1 MEKFIKYSGYLAS
14 SLFVLIGFIVS
25 FEVISRY
32 LFNSPTVW
40 VNEIS
45 TFLQIWATYLA
56 LIYSFHF
63 KEFIRITVIYDR
75 VSNKAKKFLDFI
87 SFIVMIIFTSFV
99 VYYGWLIAHD
109 SFETGR
115 TSSTILDLP
124 SFLTEYAIPIGFG
137 LLLLRLVIEV
147 FNYVTNF
154 IRT

>member
-56 LIYSFHF
+56 LTYSFHF

-75 VSNKAKKFLDFI
+75 VSDKAKKFLDLI

-99 VYYGWLIAHD
+99 VYYGWLIAYD

-147 FNYVTNF
+147 FNYITNF

>member
-1 MEKFIKYSGYLAS
+1 LEKFIKYSGYLAS

-45 TFLQIWATYLA
+45 TFLQIWATYVA
-56 LIYSFHF
+56 LTYSFHF

-75 VSNKAKKFLDFI
+75 VSDKAKKFLDFI
-87 SFIVMIIFTSFV
+87 SFLVMIIFTSFV

-137 LLLLRLVIEV
+137 LLLLRLVVEV
-147 FNYVTNF
+147 FNYIINF

>member
-56 LIYSFHF
+56 LTYSFD
-63 KEFIRITVIYDR
+63 KKDFIRITFIYDR
-75 VSNKAKKFLDFI
+75 LSSKGKKFLDLV
-87 SFIVMIIFTSFV
+87 SFVFIIFFSTVV
-99 VYYGWLIAHD
+99 VYYGWIIAKD
-109 SFETGR
+109 SFDVGR
-115 TSSTILDLP
+115 TSSSMLDVP
-124 SFLTEYAIPIGFG
+124 AFLSEFAIPIFFAF
-137 LLLLRLVIEV
+137 LLLKVVME
-147 FNYVTNF
+147 F
-154 IRT
+154 IKNILIFFKS